1 MKIERH
7 ETGPRM
13 SKAVIHGD
21 TSISPASLPRT
32 RKAKSTADARHP
44 QGGIWDAAHLA
55 TLPAGRAL
63 VSATSAVD
71 STATATISGTAANSR
86 RMISSSAPAG
96 AAMQMKPYLD
106 YLHEKYGALYRGQRF
121 EPR

>member
-32 RKAKSTADARHP
+32 RMAKSTADARHP

-55 TLPAGRAL
+55 TLPAGRTGL
-63 VSATSAVD
+63 GYIGGRFHSYGHHLRHGSKF
-71 STATATISGTAANSR
+71 
-86 RMISSSAPAG
+86 APNDLIKRPTG